1 MYNLIRGCNPQPGA
15 WTTLDGEEVQIFD
28 CELTAGTG
36 RFGRVCAIDD
46 TSFTINSGLGG
57 IRISRVRIG
66 KSGKINRQ
74 SLSVTK
80 K

>member
-1 MYNLIRGCNPQPGA
+1 M
-15 WTTLDGEEVQIFD
+15 QIFD

-66 KSGKINRQ
+66 KSEK
-74 SLSVTK
+74 
-80 K
+80 

>member
-1 MYNLIRGCNPQPGA
+1 M
-15 WTTLDGEEVQIFD
+15 QIFD
-28 CELTAGTG
+28 CELTVGAG

-66 KSGKINRQ
+66 KSGKINSAEFIRD
-74 SLSVTK
+74 K
-80 K
+80 KIELGRRFGT